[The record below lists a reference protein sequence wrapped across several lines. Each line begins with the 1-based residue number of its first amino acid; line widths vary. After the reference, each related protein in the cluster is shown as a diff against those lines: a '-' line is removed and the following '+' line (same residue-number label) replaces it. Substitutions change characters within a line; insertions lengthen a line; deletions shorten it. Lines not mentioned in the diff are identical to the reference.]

1 MKIFAAIFDLDGTII
16 DSKPVWKRAYESVL
30 ISLQVKP
37 ESSYPGTFGV
47 STKDN
52 WKYLISKYNIK
63 TAKTLDELQVLTYIE
78 YEKLI
83 PEVYLREGAV
93 ELIMNLKN
101 EGVEI
106 ALATSV
112 NWEIADK
119 VLKSLKIEYLFD
131 NVTTGEEVL
140 NPKPDP
146 EIFIKVVDKMN
157 LDPDSCL
164 VFEDSGSGVKAAKE
178 AGIKVIAI
186 DPTGEATDLE
196 EADIVIEKFSDVT
209 SKVIDRL

>member
-1 MKIFAAIFDLDGTII
+1 MKVIAAIFDLDGTII
-16 DSKPVWKRAYESVL
+16 DSKHVWKAAYENVL
-30 ISLQVKP
+30 TTLGIKP

-47 STKDN
+47 STLDN
-52 WKYLISKYNIK
+52 WKYLISKYSIK
-63 TAKTLDELQVLTYIE
+63 TAKTLNELQVLTYIE

-93 ELIMNLKN
+93 ELIMNLKD
-101 EGVEI
+101 GAIVT

-112 NWEIADK
+112 NREIADK
-119 VLKSLKIEYLFD
+119 VLNSLKIEDLFD
-131 NVTTGEEVL
+131 YVMTGEEVA

-146 EIFIKVVDKMN
+146 EIFIKMVDKMN

-164 VFEDSGSGVKAAKE
+164 VFEDSGPGVKAAKE

-186 DPTGEATDLE
+186 DPTGEAVDLE

-209 SKVIDRL
+209 PKVIDRL